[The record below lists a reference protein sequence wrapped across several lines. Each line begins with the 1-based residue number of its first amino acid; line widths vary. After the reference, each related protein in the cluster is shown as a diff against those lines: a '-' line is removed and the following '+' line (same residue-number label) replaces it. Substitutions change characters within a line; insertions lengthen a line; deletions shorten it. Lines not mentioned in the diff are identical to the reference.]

1 MGLDPLGF
9 NGLLGWSIENSYLH
23 VGDNYNPTLNPKCS
37 EVPISTSGMYDCNLV
52 GKFVGNIVGISRVSS
67 SASTLGFT

>member
-1 MGLDPLGF
+1 MGLDPTGTWS
-9 NGLLGWSIENSYLH
+9 GRAEGWTIDNSYLH

-52 GKFVGNIVGISRVSS
+52 GKFVGITRVSS
-67 SASTLGFT
+67 SGSTLGFV